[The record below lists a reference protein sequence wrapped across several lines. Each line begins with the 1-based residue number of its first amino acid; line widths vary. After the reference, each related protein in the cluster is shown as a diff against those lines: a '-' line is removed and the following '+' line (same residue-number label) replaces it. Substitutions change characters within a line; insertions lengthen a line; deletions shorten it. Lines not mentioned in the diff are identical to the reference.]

1 MIDKQIIKSL
11 QTIWNYMVLDMPIEK
26 SDLIIGCGC
35 KNLSIPIK
43 CSELLEQNYADKILF
58 TGGYG
63 KLTNGVFKKSEA
75 EIYREIAVEKGVDKS
90 KIYIENKSTNTG
102 DNFRFSLKII
112 EENNIKADKII
123 IVHNNLSQRRTLSV
137 AKLVMKNKHISI
149 TSPKLT
155 FDEFIIRLEQK
166 SAIDVSNIISV
177 IVGDVQRTIVYP
189 QLGWQ
194 VENDVPEEVIN
205 AYYSLKE
212 KGYNKYIYSRDEIQ
226 NFIDKYGLAEGKKAS
241 YFN

>member
-1 MIDKQIIKSL
+1 MLDKQIVKSL
-11 QTIWNYMVLDMPIEK
+11 QIIWNYMVLDIPIEK

-43 CSELLEQNYADKILF
+43 CSELLKQNYADKILF

-63 KLTNGVFKKSEA
+63 KMTSGVFKKSEA
-75 EIYREIAVEKGVDKS
+75 ETYKEIAIENGINEDQ
-90 KIYIENKSTNTG
+90 IYMENKSTNTG

-112 EENNIKADKII
+112 EENNIKANKII

-137 AKLVMKNKHISI
+137 AKLVIKDKHISI
-149 TSPKLT
+149 TSPKLS
-155 FDEFIIRLEQK
+155 FNEFITRLQQNL
-166 SAIDVSNIISV
+166 DLNTNNIISI
-177 IVGDVQRTIVYP
+177 IVGDVQRIIIYP

-205 AYYSLKE
+205 AYYTLKE
-212 KGYNKYIYSRDEIQ
+212 KGYSKYIYSKDEIQ
-226 NFIDKYGLAEGKKAS
+226 KLIDKHGLAKGKQAN